1 MSILDTRIG
10 KIEHI
15 DLIVVK
21 LPFVQPFATSTYTW
35 AYKEALLLKLTTD
48 GLTGW
53 GECVADPDP
62 FYSPETT
69 VTARH
74 IIKDFLLP
82 LVEPGITLGELEQRF
97 HHVRGHGMAKATVE
111 NALID
116 LIAKQ
121 SALPLHQFLGFPER
135 KVMSGISIGLQS
147 TRAELLANVE
157 SAVAKKYHRIK
168 MKIKRGQDIE
178 WVRAV
183 REHFPKIQLMVDA
196 NGDYR
201 LDDMPHLQQLDA
213 FGLMMIEQPLSYDDI
228 YQHSLL
234 QPHLT
239 TPLCLDESIHHLEDA
254 QTALALG
261 SCRVINIKQGRVG
274 GLMAALRIAQFAA
287 AQGIGVWSGG
297 MDETGI
303 GRAVNIHLQAAP
315 DFNLPGDT
323 SETARYF
330 QEDIIEPP
338 VILDAEGWVAI
349 PSGAGIGVQIIPDRL
364 KRYTIYEEK
373 LV

>member
-1 MSILDTRIG
+1 MSISETRLG
-10 KIEHI
+10 KIERL
-15 DLIVVK
+15 DLIVIK

-82 LVEPGITLGELEQRF
+82 LVAPGITLGELDQRF
-97 HHVRGHGMAKATVE
+97 RHVRGHGMAKATVE

-121 SALPLHQFLGFPER
+121 NGLPLHQFLGWPRR
-135 KVMSGISIGLQS
+135 KIMSGISIGLQP
-147 TRAELLANVE
+147 TQAELLANVAA
-157 SAVAKKYHRIK
+157 AVAKKYQRIK
-168 MKIKRGQDIE
+168 IKIKRGQDLE
-178 WVRAV
+178 WVRTV
-183 REHFPKIQLMVDA
+183 REHFPDIQLMVDA

-201 LDDMPHLQQLDA
+201 LEDAAQLQQLDA
-213 FGLMMIEQPLSYDDI
+213 FRLMMIEQPLGYDDI
-228 YQHSLL
+228 YQHSQL
-234 QPHLT
+234 QPQLT

-261 SCRVINIKQGRVG
+261 SCRIINIKQGRVG
-274 GLMAALRIAQFAA
+274 GLMEALRIAEFAA
-287 AQGIGVWSGG
+287 ARGCGVWSGG
-297 MDETGI
+297 MDESGI
-303 GRAVNIHLQAAP
+303 GRAVNIHLQAATT
-315 DFNLPGDT
+315 FNLPGDT

-330 QEDIIEPP
+330 QEDLVDPP
-338 VILDAEGWVAI
+338 VVLDAEGLVEI
-349 PSGAGIGVQIIPDRL
+349 PPGAGIGVQIIPDRL
-364 KRYTIYEEK
+364 RRYTLHEER
-373 LV
+373 LI